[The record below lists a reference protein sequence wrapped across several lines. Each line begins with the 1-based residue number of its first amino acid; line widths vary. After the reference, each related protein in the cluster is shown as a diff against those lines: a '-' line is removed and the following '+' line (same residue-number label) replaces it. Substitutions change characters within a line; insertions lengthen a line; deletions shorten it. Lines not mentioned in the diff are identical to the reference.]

1 MNDNKI
7 IKDVKCNKNLNIEEI
22 IETYNNY
29 LYTIINKFISNQED
43 IEEVLSDVF
52 VVLWNN
58 CNNNKVDENV
68 KIKPYLV
75 GITKNLVKK
84 KYRIY
89 NMQVSVKS
97 MDELEVE
104 IQDNYDISLLAENN
118 EKSKIILEVQNSMKE
133 EEQKIF
139 IMFYYQNQKVKD
151 IAKVLNISVSKVK
164 IVLHRLR
171 NLVKKKL
178 KERGYDYGK

>member
-1 MNDNKI
+1 M
-7 IKDVKCNKNLNIEEI
+7 
-22 IETYNNY
+22 
-29 LYTIINKFISNQED
+29 
-43 IEEVLSDVF
+43 
-52 VVLWNN
+52 
-58 CNNNKVDENV
+58 
-68 KIKPYLV
+68 
-75 GITKNLVKK
+75 
-84 KYRIY
+84 R
-89 NMQVSVKS
+89 
-97 MDELEVE
+97 
-104 IQDNYDISLLAENN
+104 ENN